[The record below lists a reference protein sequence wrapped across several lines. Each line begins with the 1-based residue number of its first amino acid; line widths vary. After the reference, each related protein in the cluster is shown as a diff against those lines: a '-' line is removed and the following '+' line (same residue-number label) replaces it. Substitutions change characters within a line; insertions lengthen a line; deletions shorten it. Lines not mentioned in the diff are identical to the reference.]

1 MGKDGRSQRGTGRRL
16 AAPFV
21 TAEREAAM
29 DRRDSRARG
38 PGNGGVTA
46 GSWRELCPTKPAGPP
61 LRRPEAKLALQGE
74 TTL

>member
-1 MGKDGRSQRGTGRRL
+1 MGKGGRSQRGTGRRL

-21 TAEREAAM
+21 TAEREAG
-29 DRRDSRARG
+29 REWRDLESTG

-46 GSWRELCPTKPAGPP
+46 GSWRELCPTKPGGPP